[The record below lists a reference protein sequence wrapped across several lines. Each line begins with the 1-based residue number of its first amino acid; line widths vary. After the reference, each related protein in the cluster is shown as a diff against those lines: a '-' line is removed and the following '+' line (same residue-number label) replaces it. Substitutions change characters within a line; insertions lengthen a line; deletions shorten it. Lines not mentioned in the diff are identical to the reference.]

1 MSGCANIFLNVVML
15 LFRRQKHGYL
25 IVPRFLTDFVFCYIT
40 NRVMQT
46 PYLTAD
52 QTDVTA
58 SGFGVYE
65 SA

>member
-1 MSGCANIFLNVVML
+1 MSGCANIFLNVLML

-25 IVPRFLTDFVFCYIT
+25 IVQCFLTDFLFCYIT
-40 NRVMQT
+40 NRMMQT

-52 QTDVTA
+52 PTDVTA
-58 SGFGVYE
+58 SGFSVLE